1 MPRADLTGIGKDC
14 DERQRGKGKRMSLT
28 MKKVITLV
36 ICLFVAIAMVG
47 VQTETA
53 SAAAAPKLA
62 KKSMKVYQGGTAKLK
77 VKNAKKA
84 KITYRSMNKK
94 IATIDKKGKI
104 KGKKSGNTKIK
115 VVVKK
120 GGKKYKFYCK
130 IRVKKAKIAVLDCGA
145 SKSVKV
151 AKAYTVTDAPAR
163 GKKGGHADRQIKRMK
178 KEASKAAII
187 SIRVSDSDDVIYSS
201 AIAKGLKV
209 ALKEKVDII
218 YYSCYSKGCTED
230 EEELV
235 YECIDKKIPIV
246 GPAGNDNGK
255 DARKMNWMTEVEGCT
270 VVGAWG
276 DKGILKSSNTH
287 ANLYIEA
294 GSTSAAAA
302 RYAGMLAAG
311 HVYDVHYK

>member
-1 MPRADLTGIGKDC
+1 MNLYFKRLLT
-14 DERQRGKGKRMSLT
+14 LT
-28 MKKVITLV
+28 V
-36 ICLFVAIAMVG
+36 CLAVAIAMICI
-47 VQTETA
+47 QTEKA
-53 SAAAAPKLA
+53 SAASAPKLA
-62 KKSMKVYQGGTAKLK
+62 KSSMKVYLGGSAKIK

-94 IATIDKKGKI
+94 IATIDKKGKV
-104 KGKKSGNTKIK
+104 KGKKSGKTKIK

-130 IRVKKAKIAVLDCGA
+130 IRVKKAKIAVLDGGA

-178 KEASKAAII
+178 DEASKAAII
-187 SIRVSDSDDVIYSS
+187 SIRVTDSDDVIYSS
-201 AIAKGLKV
+201 AIAEGLKI

-218 YYSCYSKGCTED
+218 YYSCYCAGCI
-230 EEELV
+230 EEEEDLV
-235 YECIDKKIPIV
+235 YECIGKKIKIV

-255 DARKMNWMTEVEGCT
+255 DARKMNWMTDVKGCT

-276 DKGILKSSNTH
+276 KKGRLKSSNKH

-302 RYAGMLAAG
+302 RYAGMLAKG
-311 HVYDVHYK
+311 HVYDVHYE